1 MPYNNLDIQ
10 YFPFKFIIVKINV
23 VYDRDM
29 FWDPIK
35 PIAEELE
42 KKGYEIIHNSPGGAI
57 TIGSHLVDVMNWHD
71 KTPIIF
77 IDHGICPRK
86 GIAGDFNDL
95 MKINAFILISGK
107 YYERLIKKLNPEYKD
122 YEIIGDPK
130 FEYFLKKQVPRNKV
144 IKKYSLDPDKPVIL
158 YAPTWYHKTRHIPY
172 SHGTIK
178 YIKKV
183 EKACK
188 NYNLI
193 IFPHPRDH
201 KKKYIKY
208 ASSPL
213 ELNDKVMYYF
223 SASDL
228 LISDFS
234 SVIVNYCYFNKPII
248 QITDTIDKN
257 MKKYPD
263 EGYVKFQAGEFTKA
277 GKIKKIIDPILRNP
291 GTHKEKRE
299 KWYKDVVEIVDGSSK
314 LSADTVDKYIKKIS
328 ISL

>member
-10 YFPFKFIIVKINV
+10 YYRFKFIIVKINV
-23 VYDRDM
+23 VYNRDM

-42 KKGYEIIHNSPGGAI
+42 KRGYEIIHNSPSGAI
-57 TIGSHLVDVMNWHD
+57 TIGSHLANVLDWHD
-71 KTPIIF
+71 KTPIIY

-86 GIAGDFNDL
+86 GISDDFPKL
-95 MKINAFILISGK
+95 MKINALILISGK
-107 YYERLIKKLNPEYKD
+107 YYERLIKKLNPEYKN

-130 FEYFLKKQVPRNKV
+130 FEYFLKKQVPRDKV
-144 IKKYSLDPDKPVIL
+144 IKKYSLDPEKPIIL
-158 YAPTWYHKTRHIPY
+158 YAPTWYNKTKHIPY

-201 KKKYIKY
+201 KIKYLKY
-208 ASSPL
+208 ASSPV

-234 SVIVNYCYFNKPII
+234 SVAVNYCYFNKPII
-248 QITDTIDKN
+248 QITDIIDKN
-257 MKKYPD
+257 KKKYPD
-263 EGYVKFQAGEFTKA
+263 VEYVRFQAGEFTKA
-277 GKIKKIIDPILRNP
+277 GQLKKIICPILQNP
-291 GTHKEKRE
+291 AANKEIRE
-299 KWYKDVVEIVDGSSK
+299 KWYKDIVEIVDGSAK
-314 LSADTVDKYIKKIS
+314 LSADTVEKYIKKIGT
-328 ISL
+328 SL